1 MKKAKSLLLEPVYEF
16 KLEIPRDCLGRAM
29 NDIQNMKGKFDAPL
43 IENDTAFLKGTAPV
57 VTLQNYQ
64 SEVNSYTHGKGS
76 LFCTLKGYDVC
87 HNAQEVISEINY
99 DSEADISNPTGSV
112 FCSHG
117 AGFIV
122 DWDSV
127 ALYAHVNNGISED
140 TDGDYDYDENSIAMR
155 KAAISDMTIG
165 QDEIEEILSRTYRKS
180 GSADNSRRG
189 WKKTITAVNTGTY
202 KESPLT
208 GANSFN
214 NADKDEYLLVD
225 GYNIIFAW
233 DDLNELS
240 KSNINSARDRL
251 LDIMCNYQGYTKKN
265 VIVVFDAY
273 KVQGGQGAEFD
284 YHNIHVVYTKEAQ
297 TADQYIEKFTNKLAK
312 LYNITVATSD
322 RLEQMIIWGQG
333 ARRLSAKG
341 LLEEV
346 QNIEAAIRSHVDVNN
361 AQMGMGGKNYL
372 HIDVDMLQE

>member
-1 MKKAKSLLLEPVYEF
+1 MT
-16 KLEIPRDCLGRAM
+16 
-29 NDIQNMKGKFDAPL
+29 DIQNMQGKFDAPL

-64 SEVNSYTHGKGS
+64 AQVNSYTHGKGS

-87 HNAQEVISEINY
+87 HNAEEVIREINY

-127 ALYAHVNNGISED
+127 SLYAHVNNGIDATGE
-140 TDGDYDYDENSIAMR
+140 GDYDDGFDYDENSIAMR
-155 KAAISDMTIG
+155 KASISEMTIG
-165 QDEIEEILSRTYRKS
+165 QDEIEEILNRTYRKS
-180 GSADNSRRG
+180 GSSDNQRRG
-189 WKKTITAVNTGTY
+189 WKRTITASDNSSYIGT
-202 KESPLT
+202 E
-208 GANSFN
+208 N
-214 NADKDEYLLVD
+214 NLSNRLDDYLLVD

-233 DDLNELS
+233 EDLNELS
-240 KSNINSARDRL
+240 KTNINSARDKL

-312 LYNITVATSD
+312 MYNITVATSD

-333 ARRLSAKG
+333 ARRLSARG

-346 QNIEAAIRSHVDVNN
+346 QSIENAIRTHVNTNN
-361 AQMGMGGKNYL
+361 AKSGTGGRNYL
-372 HIDVDMLQE
+372 QIDVDMLEDK